1 MVRADKT
8 FFINFR
14 NEIVGEKVQESSTK
28 LMAIGC
34 FYTPDSISSG
44 SLIRSPSIPTE
55 SEKARDEAYD
65 ELCRQNVDLSNEI
78 SVLKKENHELQNKL
92 DAIQSTNQG
101 ESENVIS
108 FEAFVRCIEESFDDV
123 EVKAAKNLGTLF
135 FDGEAKKR
143 IYNAANK
150 RLAEIKA
157 STNIEINGKVGQ
169 VAERIT
175 NKLE

>member
-1 MVRADKT
+1 MARADKK

-14 NEIVGEKVQESSTK
+14 NEIKGENAKDSSIK
-28 LMAIGC
+28 LLATGC
-34 FYTPDSISSG
+34 LYTPDAIPSG
-44 SLIRSPSIPTE
+44 SLIHAPVIQ
-55 SEKARDEAYD
+55 SETAKDEAYD
-65 ELCRQNVDLSNEI
+65 ELCQQNIELSNEI
-78 SVLKKENHELQNKL
+78 AVLKKANNELQNKL

-101 ESENVIS
+101 ETKNIIS

-157 STNIEINGKVGQ
+157 STNIEINGQVGQ

>member
-1 MVRADKT
+1 MVRADKK

-14 NEIVGEKVQESSTK
+14 NEITGSKTEDSSTG
-28 LMAIGC
+28 LMAAGRL
-34 FYTPDSISSG
+34 YTANSIPSG
-44 SLIRSPSIPTE
+44 SLIHAPLIQTE
-55 SEKARDEAYD
+55 TEKAKDEAYN
-65 ELCRQNVDLSNEI
+65 ELCRQNIELSNEI
-78 SVLKKENHELQNKL
+78 AALKKVNNELQNKL
-92 DAIQSTNQG
+92 DAIYSTNQG
-101 ESENVIS
+101 ETENVIS